1 MKSITSTP
9 RTENVIIKLLKI
21 VDSGPL
27 VWMQVCSLTTEHRVQ
42 SAISLSQSYKTMIYF
57 EVKRQSCGFHFSLT
71 QRGRCVH
78 WFAPGGN
85 PSHRAV
91 RVYTQQQARRRP
103 SLRSDTMAAHHDHWP
118 IGIPRAENSVV
129 QRLTHPIIMCDAKPT
144 CLVHE
149 FHKGQNCT
157 QIVSKFG
164 YLNKRYQL
172 SALFY
177 KETKSALH

>member
-1 MKSITSTP
+1 MCTSAAWP
-9 RTENVIIKLLKI
+9 QNTEFKAPSLYHKVIKQWYILKLNVRAVGFIFRSHKE
-21 VDSGPL
+21 DA
-27 VWMQVCSLTTEHRVQ
+27 VC
-42 SAISLSQSYKTMIYF
+42 I
-57 EVKRQSCGFHFSLT
+57 G
-71 QRGRCVH
+71 
-78 WFAPGGN
+78 WFAPGGT

-129 QRLTHPIIMCDAKPT
+129 QRLTHPIIMCNAKPT

-157 QIVSKFG
+157 QIASMFG

-177 KETKSALH
+177 KETKSALY